1 MHRHLRRGPEPSH
14 LPHLVGD
21 LGPDDGGDQSVAS
34 WQQVTAEAPA
44 LAAAAEER
52 FAAHRHKLL
61 ATLRR
66 DGSPRLSGIEAT
78 FVSGE
83 LFLGMMPDSRKGADL
98 RRDPRLALHSGSPDP
113 DDADPSVWVGDA
125 KLSGHAIEVTD
136 PETVRLFVGEQAQI
150 PPGSFDLFRVDVQ
163 DLTTIRVGDPPDH
176 LVIETWREG
185 RGIQRIERA

>member
-1 MHRHLRRGPEPSH
+1 M
-14 LPHLVGD
+14 
-21 LGPDDGGDQSVAS
+21 AS
-34 WQQVTAEAPA
+34 WQQVIGEAPA

-52 FAAHRHKLL
+52 FGAHRHTML

-78 FVSGE
+78 FTSGE

-113 DDADPSVWVGDA
+113 DDGDPSAWVGDA
-125 KLSGHAIEVTD
+125 KLSGRAIEVID
-136 PETVRLFVGEQAQI
+136 PEVIRLFVGEQAQM

-163 DLTTIRVGDPPDH
+163 ELTTIRVGEPADH
-176 LVIETWREG
+176 LVIETWRQG
-185 RGIQRIERA
+185 QGVQRIERA